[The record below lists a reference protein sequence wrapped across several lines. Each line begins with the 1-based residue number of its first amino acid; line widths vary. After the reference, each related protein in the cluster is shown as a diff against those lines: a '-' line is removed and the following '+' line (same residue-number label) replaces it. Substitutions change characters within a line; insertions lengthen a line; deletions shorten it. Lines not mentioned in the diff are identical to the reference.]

1 MDINDILT
9 PERTLNG
16 LECKSKKGAIVAASE
31 WLADVVPGFDATE
44 LFSAL
49 MGREKLGST
58 GFGDGIAIPH
68 CRLSA
73 CQQVTGALVKLS
85 DGVDFDAIDR
95 QPVDI
100 MFIPLVPEEATNE
113 HLQVLS
119 TLASKFGQAEFRD
132 RLRACETDAGLF
144 NAATEA

>member
-1 MDINDILT
+1 MDIKDILT
-9 PERTLNG
+9 PERTRNDLH
-16 LECKSKKGAIVAASE
+16 CKSKKGAIVAASE
-31 WLADVVPGFDATE
+31 WLAEMVPGFDSTE
-44 LFSAL
+44 LFTAL
-49 MGREKLGST
+49 IGREKLGST

-68 CRLSA
+68 CRLAA

-85 DGVDFDAIDR
+85 EAVDFDAIDR

-100 MFIPLVPEEATNE
+100 MFVLLVPEEATNE

-119 TLASKFGQAEFRD
+119 TLAAKFGQVEFRA